1 MRTPIPKPKRTMAN
15 TSIQKCTPGT
25 NKNRL
30 SARTFINPKIRAGTF
45 RQPPNNFVRNNTRKY
60 GTYDTTDW
68 TNGNN
73 EAGIQRGISFFAL
86 LDKKTP
92 QLLIA

>member
-45 RQPPNNFVRNNTRKY
+45 RRPPNNLSEITPENMVPTIPQTGQMEIMKLASNVEY
-60 GTYDTTDW
+60 P
-68 TNGNN
+68 
-73 EAGIQRGISFFAL
+73 FAL
-86 LDKKTP
+86 LDKKHP
-92 QLLIA
+92 SY